1 MQPEQPLSDQPPGR
15 RATVR
20 ALWPKLLCIWG
31 LPAALVLSSTALFPT
46 SAQGSEKAPR
56 AVHGHAAT
64 GDEHADDG
72 RPDDERPDHDAVGR
86 EDSAKVFVTTPS
98 SEPGQIYGLSEL
110 KVYDPRTLKPQL
122 ADTVEIADPKPHH
135 LYPIPGRD
143 IALQAHFGSGSITV
157 NGAKV
162 PAQVHSL
169 DVVDLIT
176 NEHKG
181 KIDTGPT
188 GLGAR
193 HLSFNP
199 DYTRGYSANFDGNT
213 ISVLDLV
220 NLKLVKTIAVGSK
233 PNYVQRVD
241 PPGPTGPRLFVENF
255 GANTVTVIDETSLQ
269 VIDTVTVGNGPFN
282 ASVAEGGRTLITA
295 DARDNTVSFLD
306 TRRLRVTQT
315 VAIGGVIDPTV
326 GEIQRLN
333 PRISPEGKWLW
344 VGNQR
349 ASVFSIVNIPQRR
362 LEKLLP
368 AGKGADIAFFPAGGP
383 AKGLALLTNR
393 YDSFVT
399 VAKLHGAKPPTAMK
413 KIRTSALGSHY
424 ITYNSDFS
432 RGYVSERPGRAFS
445 VLDMRTLKEVAN
457 VPVGPGAATDPD
469 NTDPA
474 QAGPDQAFYVW
485 FKNGHAFFHEEHS
498 AC

>member
-1 MQPEQPLSDQPPGR
+1 MPAEQPHTDQAHEGR
-15 RATVR
+15 PTARAV
-20 ALWPKLLCIWG
+20 WPKILCIWG
-31 LPAALVLSSTALFPT
+31 LPAALVLSSTALFPA
-46 SAQGSEKAPR
+46 SAQGSAKAPL
-56 AVHGHAAT
+56 AVHGHAMT
-64 GDEHADDG
+64 ADDEQ
-72 RPDDERPDHDAVGR
+72 RADDERGR
-86 EDSAKVFVTTPS
+86 AEESAKLFVTTPS
-98 SEPGQIYGLSEL
+98 SEPGQIYGLSQL
-110 KVYDPRTLKPQL
+110 KVYDPKTLKPQL
-122 ADTVEIADPKPHH
+122 AATVDIGDPKPHH
-135 LYPIPGRD
+135 IYPIPGRD

-157 NGAKV
+157 DGAKV

-169 DVVDLIT
+169 DVVNLVT
-176 NEHKG
+176 NEYQG

-188 GLGAR
+188 GLGPR
-193 HLSFNP
+193 HLGFNP
-199 DYTRGYSANFDGNT
+199 DYTRGYSANFDGDT

-220 NLKLVKTIAVGSK
+220 NLTLVKTIAVGKK

-241 PPGPTGPRLFVENF
+241 PPGPIGPRLFVENF
-255 GANTVTVIDETSLQ
+255 GANTVTVIDEASLQ
-269 VIDTVTVGNGPFN
+269 VIKTVTVGDGPFN

-295 DARDNTVSFLD
+295 DSRDNTVTFLD
-306 TRRLRVTQT
+306 TSSLMVTDT
-315 VAIGGVIDPTV
+315 IAIGGVIDPKV
-326 GEIQRLN
+326 GDIQRLN

-393 YDSFVT
+393 YDTFVT
-399 VAKLHGAKPPTAMK
+399 VAKLHGDKAPTPMK

-457 VPVGPGAATDPD
+457 VPVGPGAATDPK

-485 FKNGHAFFHEEHS
+485 FKNGHAFFHEEQS